1 MTTTQYTIYYA
12 GALFDHKHLSGNRL
26 LAARIEEASG
36 GVYRC
41 VLPQELEQ
49 TGARAVDIRNQDLK
63 AVMDCDLA
71 LFSFDGADLDPGQ
84 VLEYAYAK
92 MLDIP
97 SVLMRTDFRH
107 GGDQEKGGD
116 PWNLM
121 ASFFPRTRV
130 MHIDGMRRYKESF
143 AEGGSPDDIILRYH
157 RSIAAQV
164 VALLDAVRAEPPV
177 LTRHAPVAPESLYE
191 WALQFPGG
199 GLSDCLGVPPA
210 EYARQAL
217 ERKSGRG
224 LL

>member
-1 MTTTQYTIYYA
+1 MITQYTIYYA

-84 VLEYAYAK
+84 VLEYTYAK

-121 ASFFPRTRV
+121 ASFFPRTRI
-130 MHIDGMRRYKESF
+130 MHIDGMRWYKEAF
-143 AEGGSPDDIILRYH
+143 AEGGAADEIVARYH
-157 RSIAAQV
+157 RRIAADV

-177 LTRHAPVAPESLYE
+177 LTGSAPVAPDALYE

-199 GLSDCLGVPPA
+199 GLADCLGVSPA
-210 EYARQAL
+210 DYARQAL
-217 ERKSGRG
+217 ERKSERG